1 MASMIAPNRFVRLL
15 RISHPVSSLAH
26 LPTPTRNATT
36 ARLVGTNISS
46 SRLQAPR
53 GQTSYFTTSSGQS
66 GPNTARPR
74 RRGFFSGFLILG
86 GTAFGSFVG
95 TLYLKMTALSVTA
108 EGAAS
113 TYKPE
118 TTEAQAMED
127 YINKHPLVQELRA
140 NPEMTES
147 RPHLKLPPEWRSHS
161 LTAGTLMGPALVGVP
176 PFDWSETDGKSY
188 VQIAHVGED
197 LCGYPG
203 IIHGGFLATML
214 DEGLARCCLPAVS
227 NTIVLTANLN
237 IDYRAPCKAN
247 QYIVLRA
254 KTVKVEGRKVSVEG
268 RLETLVEPGET
279 PLLLA
284 EAKALFISP
293 KGAVTASKFLPVQ

>member
-1 MASMIAPNRFVRLL
+1 MASMITPNRIVGVL

-26 LPTPTRNATT
+26 LPTPTRSATT
-36 ARLVGTNISS
+36 ARLVRTSIGSR
-46 SRLQAPR
+46 RLQAAR
-53 GQTSYFTTSSGQS
+53 RQTSYFTTSSGQA

-74 RRGFFSGFLILG
+74 RRGFFSGLLILG

-95 TLYLKMTALSVTA
+95 TLYLKMAA
-108 EGAAS
+108 IGATVEDAVR

-118 TTEAQAMED
+118 TPEAQAMED

-147 RPHLKLPPEWRSHS
+147 RPHLKIPPEWRAHS
-161 LTAGTLMGPALVGVP
+161 LTAGTLMGPGLVSVP
-176 PFDWSETDGKSY
+176 PFDWIETDGKSY
-188 VQIAHVGED
+188 VEIAHLGED
-197 LCGYPG
+197 LCGHPG

-214 DEGLARCCLPAVS
+214 DEGLARCCFPALPHR
-227 NTIVLTANLN
+227 IGLTANLS

-254 KTVKVEGRKVSVEG
+254 NTVKVEGRKAWVEG

-279 PLLLA
+279 PLVLA

-293 KGAVTASKFLPVQ
+293 KGAAVSHPF